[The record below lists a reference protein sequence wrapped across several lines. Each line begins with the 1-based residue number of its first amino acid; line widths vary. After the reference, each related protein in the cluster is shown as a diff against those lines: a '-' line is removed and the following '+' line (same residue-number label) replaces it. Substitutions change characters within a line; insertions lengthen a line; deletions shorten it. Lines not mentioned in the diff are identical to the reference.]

1 MNKKE
6 TILLAEDDATLA
18 FMIKDSLEDNG
29 YNVMHCKD
37 GQTAIQMFCK
47 DKTDLCILDIMMPRR
62 DGYQVAKKI
71 RSQTDRIPI
80 IFLSTK
86 NQEQDR
92 LKGYESGAD
101 DYLAKPFSMPE
112 LLKKIEI
119 FLRRTKKTDRNAVE
133 DHHIGNIIFKY
144 DHLQLITP
152 DSIFKITQKEAN
164 LMLFL
169 CEHKNTLVKREE
181 ILLEVWGK
189 DDFFLGRSMDVYMT
203 KLRKMLRSDPNI
215 NLETIHGVGFRFIV
229 PEAIAEA

>member
-6 TILLAEDDATLA
+6 TILLAEDDAALA
-18 FMIKDSLEDNG
+18 FMIKDSLEDLG

-37 GQTAIQMFCK
+37 GQTAIQMFVK

-71 RSQTDRIPI
+71 RAQSDRIPI

-86 NQEQDR
+86 NQVQDR

-112 LLKKIEI
+112 LLMKIEI
-119 FLRRTKKTDRNAVE
+119 FLRRSRKTERDNVE
-133 DHHIGNIIFKY
+133 DYHLGNIVFKY
-144 DHLQLITP
+144 DDLQLITP
-152 DSIFKITQKEAN
+152 DETFKITQKEAS

-169 CEHKNTLVKREE
+169 CEHQNTLVKREE

-203 KLRKMLRSDPNI
+203 KLRKMLRSDPNLV
-215 NLETIHGVGFRFIV
+215 LETIHGVGFRFLV
-229 PEAIAEA
+229 PEKVAE

>member
-6 TILLAEDDATLA
+6 TILLAEDDAALA
-18 FMIKDSLEDNG
+18 FMIKDSLEDLG

-37 GQTAIQMFCK
+37 GQTAIQMFVK
-47 DKTDLCILDIMMPRR
+47 DKIDLCILDIMMPRR

-71 RSQTDRIPI
+71 RAQSDRIPI
-80 IFLSTK
+80 LFLSTK

-119 FLRRTKKTDRNAVE
+119 FLRRSRKTERNTVE
-133 DHHIGNIIFKY
+133 EYHLGNIIFKY
-144 DHLQLITP
+144 DDLQLITP
-152 DSIFKITQKEAN
+152 DETYKITQKEAS

-169 CEHKNTLVKREE
+169 CEHQNTLVKREE

-203 KLRKMLRSDPNI
+203 KLRKMLRSDPNLV
-215 NLETIHGVGFRFIV
+215 LETIHGVGFRFLV
-229 PEAIAEA
+229 PEKVAE

>member
-6 TILLAEDDATLA
+6 TILLAEDDAALA
-18 FMIKDSLEDNG
+18 FMIKDSLEDLG

-37 GQTAIQMFCK
+37 GQTAIQMFVK

-71 RSQTDRIPI
+71 RAQSDRIPI
-80 IFLSTK
+80 LFLSTK

-112 LLKKIEI
+112 LQKKIEI
-119 FLRRTKKTDRNAVE
+119 FLRRSRKTERDTVE
-133 DHHIGNIIFKY
+133 EYHLGNIVFKY
-144 DHLQLITP
+144 DDLQLITP
-152 DSIFKITQKEAN
+152 DETYKITQKEAS

-169 CEHKNTLVKREE
+169 CEHQNTLVKREE

-203 KLRKMLRSDPNI
+203 KLRKMLRSDPNLV
-215 NLETIHGVGFRFIV
+215 LETIHGVGFRFLV
-229 PEAIAEA
+229 PEKVAE